1 MARKRSRF
9 IPAAQPP
16 NPKFPLTPRP
26 FSDTLN
32 INVVDRH
39 LTEIRTFINKLKFL
53 GPKMTPSIIQH
64 VISALAGGSPMS
76 STQIAEAVSR
86 ASGKTV
92 SPSDIAGPLKKISD
106 PDRSDLGHF
115 VGRKWGDGAYVYRL
129 VPEARALSEAQLYG
143 LTRKRGAARYALTD
157 ALSDHPELGRYVD
170 DPVAGDDPDAPPE
183 PAGLFAVG
191 IGASAG
197 GLEAIYSFL
206 GSLTADSGL
215 AYVIISHRSKEK
227 DPDGD
232 QFLELIRKRSPVPVQ
247 LAEAGM
253 ALEPDRIYVAPRTGL
268 LGIDNGC
275 FTVTPTDGAP
285 DETLPIDAFFK
296 SMARDIGERAVG
308 VVLSGMGT
316 DGTAGLRDIKQ
327 AFGLCVAQRPDTAR
341 YDSMP
346 GSALRHVSPDY
357 TLPPD
362 EIPRTLVDYVRH
374 AADRRRYI
382 SDETDIPELL
392 PSIFSLLKSRL
403 GHDFS
408 GYKESTST
416 RRVSR
421 RMAVHGLSSARH
433 YLRLLQE
440 NPQEVDALFR
450 ELLIGVTSFFRDPET
465 FDALK
470 DALMD
475 YMKKHPEDS
484 DDFRVW
490 VAGCSTGEEAY
501 SVAII
506 LKECMESLD
515 RRFEVQVF
523 ATDLSE
529 DAVERARESRYPK
542 GIVRDVGP
550 ERLSRYF
557 EEEDDDFRVKKEIR
571 DMLIFAPHN
580 IIKDPPFT
588 RLDLLC
594 CRNLLIYLNGGVQKR
609 LLPIFHYALK
619 ENGILCLGTSETVGG
634 FLDLFESI
642 NSKMR
647 IYRRRPARVARQP
660 LFNGFGGRM
669 PSSGGGRAT
678 ADPEDIQYRHRQALL
693 RYATPVSVLIDPTG
707 DILSIY
713 GQTSPFLEL
722 PEGPATTHN
731 LFKMAKDGLKL
742 KLPAAVRQATA
753 SSAPVRFDYPRV
765 RVNGEEHL
773 VRGAAI
779 PLTEADRLEG
789 LVLVTLE
796 DRGHVHQTETPG
808 DQARDGSPDR
818 QTEDVEKELQ
828 RTRQNLQT
836 TVEELETSNEEL
848 KSTNEELQSANEE
861 LQSSNEELES
871 AKEEQQSLN
880 EELATVNSELQMKID
895 ELSEANQH
903 MRNLLENLQIPILFL
918 DNDLK
923 IQRFTSPLTDL
934 VKVIPSDVGR
944 PLSDIVTSINDID
957 LTRIAS
963 EVLSTLVYQEHDI
976 QTQAGRWYRMR
987 VLPYRTED
995 NVIDGV
1001 LITFLSIQE
1010 QVEAMKA
1017 SEDARRFAEAIVDTV
1032 REPLLVLDGK
1042 LSIQTANRSFYET
1055 FRLRAEDVEG
1065 QSIYDICDG
1074 AWDIAELR
1082 TLLDESIRKRHF
1094 FSDFAIEHRLP
1105 VLGHRQFMLNTRR
1118 LAGQTGDH
1126 EKILMAME
1134 DVTDS
1139 Q

>member
-1 MARKRSRF
+1 M
-9 IPAAQPP
+9 
-16 NPKFPLTPRP
+16 
-26 FSDTLN
+26 
-32 INVVDRH
+32 
-39 LTEIRTFINKLKFL
+39 
-53 GPKMTPSIIQH
+53 IQH
-64 VISALAGGSPMS
+64 VIAALADGSRLS

-92 SPSDIAGPLKKISD
+92 SPSDISGPLKKISD

-115 VGRKWGDGAYVYRL
+115 VGRKWGDGTYVYRL
-129 VPEARALSEAQLYG
+129 VPEARALTEAQLYD
-143 LTRKRGAARYALTD
+143 LTWKRGADRYALAD
-157 ALSDHPELGRYVD
+157 ALAAHPDLGRYVD
-170 DPVAGDDPDAPPE
+170 APAAGDDPAPTPE
-183 PAGLFAVG
+183 PPGLFVVG

-206 GSLTADSGL
+206 GTLTADSGL
-215 AYVIISHRSKEK
+215 GYVIISHRSKEK
-227 DPDGD
+227 DHDGD
-232 QFLELIRKRSPVPVQ
+232 RFLELIGKRAPVAVQ

-253 ALEPDRIYVAPRTGL
+253 ALEPNRIYVAPRTGL
-268 LGIDNGC
+268 LGIDNEC

-296 SMARDIGERAVG
+296 SMALDLGERAVG
-308 VVLSGMGT
+308 VVLSGMGA
-316 DGTAGLRDIKQ
+316 DGTAGMREIKQ

-346 GSALRHVSPDY
+346 ENALRHVSPDY

-362 EIPRTLVDYVRH
+362 EIPQALVHYFRH
-374 AADRRRYI
+374 AADRRRSI
-382 SDETDIPELL
+382 PDETDIPEML
-392 PSIFSLLKSRL
+392 PSIFSLLKNRL

-416 RRVSR
+416 RRVTR
-421 RMAVHGLSSARH
+421 RMAVHGMSSARH

-440 NPQEVDALFR
+440 SKPEVDALFR
-450 ELLIGVTSFFRDPET
+450 ELLIGVTSFFRDADA

-470 DALMD
+470 DSLTD
-475 YMKKHPEDS
+475 YMEKRPESS
-484 DDFRVW
+484 DELRVW

-506 LKECMESLD
+506 LKECMETLD

-523 ATDLSE
+523 ASDLSGE
-529 DAVERARESRYPK
+529 AVERARESRYPK
-542 GIVRDVGP
+542 GIVRDMGA

-594 CRNLLIYLNGGVQKR
+594 CRNLLIYLNGGAQKR

-619 ENGILCLGTSETVGG
+619 ENGLLFLGTSETVGG
-634 FLDLFESI
+634 FTDLFEPV
-642 NSKMR
+642 NAKMR
-647 IYRRRPARVARQP
+647 IYRRRPARVARRP
-660 LFNGFGGRM
+660 LFGGFQCPTPEKNGDQAV
-669 PSSGGGRAT
+669 S
-678 ADPEDIQYRHRQALL
+678 DPEDIQRRHRQALL
-693 RYATPVSVLIDPTG
+693 RHAAPVSVLIDPSG
-707 DILSIY
+707 DIVSVY

-731 LFKMAKDGLKL
+731 LFKMAKNGLKL
-742 KLPAAVRQATA
+742 KLPAVVRQAA
-753 SSAPVRFDYPRV
+753 ISSASVRFDYPRV

-779 PLTEADRLEG
+779 PLTDADRLDG
-789 LVLVTLE
+789 LILVTLE
-796 DRGHVHQTETPG
+796 DRGIRQRTGAQG
-808 DQARDGSPDR
+808 DPEGNENGDR
-818 QTEDVEKELQ
+818 QAEDVEKELQ
-828 RTRQNLQT
+828 RTRQNLQI

-903 MRNLLENLQIPILFL
+903 MINLLENLQIPILFL

-923 IQRFTSPLTDL
+923 IRRFTSPVADL
-934 VKVIPSDVGR
+934 IKVIPSDVGR
-944 PLSDIVTSINDID
+944 PLSDIVTSINGID
-957 LTRIAS
+957 LSRTAS
-963 EVLSTLVYQEHDI
+963 EVLSSLVYQEHDVR
-976 QTQAGRWYRMR
+976 THDGRWYRMR
-987 VLPYRTED
+987 VFPYRTQD

-1001 LITFLSIQE
+1001 LITLLSIQE
-1010 QVEAMKA
+1010 QVEALKA
-1017 SEDARRFAEAIVDTV
+1017 SDEARRFAEAIVDTV

-1042 LSIQTANRSFYET
+1042 LSVLTANRSFYET

-1065 QSIYDICDG
+1065 QSIYEICEG
-1074 AWDIAELR
+1074 AWDIAALR

-1094 FSDFAIEHRLP
+1094 FSDFSIEHRFP
-1105 VLGHRQFMLNTRR
+1105 VLGHRQFMINTRR
-1118 LAGQTGDH
+1118 LTGQTDDQ

-1134 DVTDS
+1134 DVTNS
-1139 Q
+1139 E